1 MATYNVSFNLA
12 NEITGAQNPYVLSN
26 NTGRYPQI
34 YLQSNGSY
42 GVSRVNVSPFLNPA
56 TNGTTDAP
64 TIYIKQGDTIN
75 VSPVNP
81 GQTSYNSLYQAL
93 TATESE
99 PDPSSPTQWPVA
111 SGTTHTL
118 QYPSSGTDLETTWFY
133 FGAPSTLVNGATQ
146 FTKSAMVKIY
156 VVKVGSLTLNG
167 STSTQ
172 TVAGTGGTLSVA
184 ANNIAGLKAAVG
196 ATNNLYLHVR
206 NSSNQVVFSNVSFF
220 GATNPFL
227 GKITTGTTS
236 STLTISSALPAGDYK
251 VYIGHFGGNG
261 QGSGNSGNPFYGT
274 DNIIAEANFTKVAND
289 TQPDSFSFTNPGLQ
303 DPSAIVTMPAFT
315 VTGINAASPIT
326 LTGDGSP
333 RVAIAGSATFSGL
346 ANQTIDNNQTI
357 QFQMDASSSYNTS
370 HTARLNIGGTFAD
383 LTVTTIADPGGS
395 IGGASTNATYGVQ
408 VFNAGSNEVF
418 GPNMK
423 VGNIVAQ
430 GTATIPGGGSF
441 VNPTTFTLPQGGA
454 TFEGFTSDNQNKIDI
469 IVLYDINHSQGV
481 APTMQRGDGSNGA
494 SEGQVIFSSPF
505 NSAIDITYY
514 VIRTS

>member
-1 MATYNVSFNLA
+1 MATYNVPFNLA
-12 NEITGAQNPYVLSN
+12 FEETGASNNPYVLSN
-26 NTGRYPQI
+26 NTGQYPQI
-34 YLQSNGSY
+34 YLQSNGTY

-56 TNGTTDAP
+56 SNGSTDAP
-64 TIYIKQGDTIN
+64 TIYIKVGDTIN
-75 VSPVNP
+75 VSPNNP
-81 GQTSYNSLYQAL
+81 GHSQVNQAI
-93 TATESE
+93 TAGSSE
-99 PDPSSPTQWPVA
+99 PDPTTPTSWPVA
-111 SGTTHTL
+111 NQTTHTL
-118 QYPSSGTDLETTWFY
+118 VYPSNDPDLQTTWFY
-133 FGAPSTLVNGATQ
+133 FGRPTTTPTSSIYTY
-146 FTKSAMVKIY
+146 SARVKIY

-172 TVAGTGGTLSVA
+172 TVAGSGGTLSVA
-184 ANNIAGLKAAVG
+184 ANSIAGLKAAVG
-196 ATNNLYLHVR
+196 NTNNLYLHVR
-206 NSSNQVVFSNVSFF
+206 NSSNQVMFSNVSFF

-236 STLTISSALPAGDYK
+236 STLTISSSLPAGTYT
-251 VYIGHFGGNG
+251 VNIGHFGGNG

-274 DNIIAEANFTKVAND
+274 DNIIASATFIKVAND

-346 ANQTIDNNQTI
+346 ANQTINNNQTI
-357 QFQMDASSSYNTS
+357 QFQMDASSSYNTP

-430 GTATIPGGGSF
+430 GSTTIPQGGSF
-441 VNPTTFTLPQGGA
+441 TNPTPFTLPQGGA
-454 TFEGFTSDNQNKIDI
+454 TFEGFTSDNQDDIDI
-469 IVLYDINHSQGV
+469 IVLYDMVHNQGV
-481 APTMQRGDGSNGA
+481 APSMQRGDGSNGA

-505 NSAIDITYY
+505 NSAIGITYY

>member
-12 NEITGAQNPYVLSN
+12 NEITGTQNPYVLSN

-34 YLQSNGSY
+34 YLQSNGQY

-81 GQTSYNSLYQAL
+81 GQTNYNSLYQAL

-99 PDPSSPTQWPVA
+99 PDPTSPTSWPVA

-118 QYPSSGTDLETTWFY
+118 QYPSSGTDLETTWYY
-133 FGAPSTLVNGATQ
+133 FGAPDTLVNGATQ

-184 ANNIAGLKAAVG
+184 ANNIDGLKTTVG
-196 ATNNLYLHVR
+196 TTNRLYLHVR

-227 GKITTGTTS
+227 GIITTGTTS

-261 QGSGNSGNPFYGT
+261 QGSGLTGNPFYGS
-274 DNIIAEANFTKVAND
+274 DNIIAEANFTKTAAD
-289 TQPDSFSFTNPGLQ
+289 TTPDSFSLGSDQTNLETGQEFTTSQ
-303 DPSAIVTMPAFT
+303 FT
-315 VTGINAASPIT
+315 ISGINAAASISVS
-326 LTGDGSP
+326 GGGSP
-333 RVAIAGSATFSGL
+333 QFSIGGGSFTNSSTTVTNGQTVRLRMYTSG
-346 ANQTIDNNQTI
+346 
-357 QFQMDASSSYNTS
+357 SYS
-370 HTARLNIGGTFAD
+370 TAVTGTLNIGGVTD
-383 LTVTTIADPGGS
+383 SLTLTTKADPGGS
-395 IGGASTNATYGVQ
+395 TQGASGTSNYGVK
-408 VFNAGSNEVF
+408 VVNSSTNEIL
-418 GPNMK
+418 GPNSK
-423 VGNIVAQ
+423 VGNII
-430 GTATIPGGGSF
+430 ATGSATVPARTSGQTFNTLVLPVGGG
-441 VNPTTFTLPQGGA
+441 
-454 TFEGFTSDNQNKIDI
+454 TFEGVTSTNQTQIDLLTLLNLNPLI
-469 IVLYDINHSQGV
+469 ASQL
-481 APTMQRGDGSNGA
+481 TIERGDGSNGA
-494 SEGQVIFSSPF
+494 SEGQFLLKNYFFSAVPLVF
-505 NSAIDITYY
+505 Y